1 MMNENY
7 FCVHHKNRRKHNR
20 HFRNV
25 VFHNKFTLC
34 QIKPNIYIQKTKFAS
49 HKQYLFCVLTCRNA
63 KKTRTDQ
70 SIPLVFLLCLERND
84 PQTFKNGNCKDF
96 FLQCVCYCYNLLR
109 CFLFYVI
116 TGRHCFS

>member
-1 MMNENY
+1 MINENY

-20 HFRNV
+20 HFRSV

-34 QIKPNIYIQKTKFAS
+34 QVKPNIYIQKTKFAS
-49 HKQYLFCVLTCRNA
+49 RKQYLFCVLTCRNA

-84 PQTFKNGNCKDF
+84 QQTFKSGSCKKPF
-96 FLQCVCYCYNLLR
+96 SPVCTLLVK
-109 CFLFYVI
+109 LASMNAFYSI
-116 TGRHCFS
+116 